1 MYSVKPGRGPSA
13 FGVVG
18 AIIVAAF
25 GIFWTVTA
33 SRIGAPTFFLLF
45 GVVFVLVAVAGGIY
59 NLFNAISPNRAS
71 QYDIVRTSTEPD
83 PFMPAPTPTSAPG
96 YPVAGGYCPFC
107 GKPLSPEF
115 QFCPKCGKAVRRATS

>member
-18 AIIVAAF
+18 AVVAVAF
-25 GIFWTVTA
+25 GIFWTIMA
-33 SRIGAPTFFLLF
+33 SRIGAPTFFVLF
-45 GVVFVLVAVAGGIY
+45 GVVFVLIAVARGIY
-59 NLFNAISPNRAS
+59 DLFNAVSPNRAS
-71 QYDIVRTSTEPD
+71 EYDIVRTSAESD
-83 PFMPAPTPTSAPG
+83 PFTPTPTSAPG